1 MKNIQTNIKKEKQLF
16 KNIFYMGI
24 LQGSNILLPLI
35 LVPYLILTLGS
46 EKFGLIM
53 FANSFIIYF
62 VTLTSFGFNISAT
75 RNISL
80 YRDKPDQISKI
91 FTTVMFI
98 KIILLLI
105 SFLIFSILIYSI
117 ELFNTDWQIFLY
129 YFGLVIGQVLFPI
142 WYFQGLEKMKY
153 ITYINLGS
161 KILVLI
167 LILVF
172 VNDSRDYTIVPIIYS
187 FGAILSGLI
196 AFIIAYKSIS
206 FKVFTYNDVKET
218 FMDSLKIFI
227 SNASINLYT
236 NTNIFLLGIFTN
248 YQIVGIYAGFE
259 KIISAIKG
267 MIQAVFQA
275 IFPWLSNKKDIKK
288 YINII
293 LPIISLITLLGSI
306 IIYYFS
312 NEILELIFNDTS
324 MMNYSYLFQI
334 MLVIPFLASLNM
346 IYNFLYLNAIK
357 AYTQRMN
364 MMLIVGTTSIIF
376 GVTLTFFLGVEGTVI
391 NIIFIEL
398 LLLYMG
404 YKLFTKTNIVPEKK

>member
-1 MKNIQTNIKKEKQLF
+1 LKNIQTNIKKEKQLF